1 MFPPGIFSLFVK
13 EDSAMARIAG
23 IGSRDLSHE
32 WLSDCHKLGEWIVK
46 CGHQVISG
54 NATGADFA
62 FASGG
67 NAVDPSKVHLM
78 LPWGSFNQGQI
89 APMNVITS
97 EADLDQTERGFY
109 LGLARKYHPRFDYLS
124 QGAAKLHLRNGMILF
139 PPAGNHPRPLDL
151 VLAWPSMKVGGGGT
165 GQGMRI
171 ARGEGIECIDLSRY
185 GRKELSALCQT
196 IRGMK

>member
-1 MFPPGIFSLFVK
+1 
-13 EDSAMARIAG
+13 MARIAG

-78 LPWGSFNQGQI
+78 LPWGSFNQGQV
-89 APMNVITS
+89 APTNVITS

-124 QGAAKLHLRNGMILF
+124 QGAQKLHLRNGLIVY
-139 PPAGNHPRPLDL
+139 PPAGNNPSPVDL
-151 VLAWPSMKVGGGGT
+151 VLAYPSQRPFGGGT
-165 GQGMRI
+165 GQAMRI
-171 ARGEGIECIDLSRY
+171 AQGQGVEVVDLNGKTRE
-185 GRKELSALCQT
+185 ELSALCQK
-196 IRGMK
+196 IKGMK